1 MTENNIRVS
10 LRIKF
15 PKGTLCSYTSQNKC
29 EIKQVVR
36 PYSSNKQHRNYKIL
50 YTILYRGSFSLF
62 TPVRYLPTR
71 IETAAQQGRKPH
83 HKQLTGLNKVSHIQP
98 SNQNI

>member
-15 PKGTLCSYTSQNKC
+15 PKGTYVPTLHKINVKLNKWWGLIHQTNNTLITKYYT
-29 EIKQVVR
+29 EVVF
-36 PYSSNKQHRNYKIL
+36 L
-50 YTILYRGSFSLF
+50 FSLQ
-62 TPVRYLPTR
+62 RYTFNTYKGVS
-71 IETAAQQGRKPH
+71 ETAAQQGRKPH
-83 HKQLTGLNKVSHIQP
+83 HKKLTGLNKMSHIQP